1 MTKFVFSAG
10 VALLLFAH
18 SSLAGA
24 DAPPAPT
31 RFRDASTKPFDKG
44 SLSVENVTGVYYF
57 FDRGGNDGATLDFAI
72 NSLRLGVML
81 SNPHGSGF
89 FAGNSEF
96 LGEVFGGGIFQG
108 AGNVLAGGTL
118 IIRYNFFR
126 PGARVIPYFQI
137 GGGGVY
143 TDISQ
148 TGSKGLVSLPLEFNL
163 QGGGG
168 LRFLINRNWSI
179 LVEAGYRH
187 ISNASI
193 KLPNGG
199 VDNFGGDLG
208 FAYSF

>member
-1 MTKFVFSAG
+1 MRKSLLAAALAFLLPLGSSVAG
-10 VALLLFAH
+10 TET
-18 SSLAGA
+18 S
-24 DAPPAPT
+24 PAPT
-31 RFRDASTKPFDKG
+31 RFRDASADPFAKG
-44 SLSVENVTGVYYF
+44 SLSIENVTGLYYF
-57 FDRGGNDGATLDFAI
+57 FDRGDNGGATLDFAV

-81 SNPHGSGF
+81 SDPHGSGF

-96 LGEVFGGGIFQG
+96 LAEVFGGGIFQG
-108 AGNVLAGGTL
+108 AGKVLAGGTL

-143 TDISQ
+143 TDISRE
-148 TGSKGLVSLPLEFNL
+148 GSKGLVSLPVEFNL

-168 LRFLINRNWSI
+168 LRFVINRNWS
-179 LVEAGYRH
+179 LLLEGGYRH

-208 FAYSF
+208 FAFSF